1 MLCVHCILQLATEL
15 ESDRGKKSTLSP
27 PEMRGFV

>member
-15 ESDRGKKSTLSP
+15 ESDRGKNCTLS